1 MDPHM
6 VIGVRRDATPS
17 EIRTA
22 YRRLAKENHPDRFI
36 GSSPMVQRRA
46 QRKMSELNVA
56 YRQIGPRWRVTA
68 AGDSPHAAQQR
79 REEIRRNHRYE
90 RWEAA
95 EQAARAR
102 ADAERE
108 ETLRREVEEERHAEE
123 QQQRAEVEQQ
133 RAERASEE
141 FVGRT
146 ARAPVRTRPET
157 IHGEGIS
164 GAELHQQIADLRAEL
179 AGSSTQRRRRR

>member
-1 MDPHM
+1 MDPYM

-46 QRKMSELNVA
+46 QRKMSELNIA
-56 YRQIGPRWRVTA
+56 YRQIGPRWRVTG

-79 REEIRRNHRYE
+79 REEIRRNHRYQ

-95 EQAARAR
+95 ERAARAR
-102 ADAERE
+102 SDAERD
-108 ETLRREVEEERHAEE
+108 ETLRREIEEEE
-123 QQQRAEVEQQ
+123 Q
-133 RAERASEE
+133 RAERTSEE

-146 ARAPVRTRPET
+146 AQAPVRKRPET
-157 IHGEGIS
+157 IHGEGVS
-164 GAELHQQIADLRAEL
+164 AAELHQQIADLRAEL
-179 AGSSTQRRRRR
+179 AGSSTERRRRR